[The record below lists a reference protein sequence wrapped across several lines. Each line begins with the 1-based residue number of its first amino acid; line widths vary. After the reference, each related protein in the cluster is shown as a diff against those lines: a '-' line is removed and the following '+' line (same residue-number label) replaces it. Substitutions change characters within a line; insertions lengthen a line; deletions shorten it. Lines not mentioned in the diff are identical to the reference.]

1 MSSSLAALA
10 VLFGL
15 GCGPSEQPQP
25 SQAPAVVPAR
35 PVVLFEDASF
45 FCCGNDRVRRLV
57 SEYVD
62 LQQALAFDDL
72 ARAQAEVHAARGV
85 ALAAAEDVDLSG
97 HSRGIAR
104 QVASLFEPVAQGSL
118 EQIRGVFSQVSNKLV
133 VLAQANP
140 GGAMR
145 IAVATCNKSNANW
158 LQSEAAVQN
167 PYLGALDLSSG
178 AFRP

>member
-72 ARAQAEVHAARGV
+72 ARAQAEVHAARG
-85 ALAAAEDVDLSG
+85 
-97 HSRGIAR
+97 IAR